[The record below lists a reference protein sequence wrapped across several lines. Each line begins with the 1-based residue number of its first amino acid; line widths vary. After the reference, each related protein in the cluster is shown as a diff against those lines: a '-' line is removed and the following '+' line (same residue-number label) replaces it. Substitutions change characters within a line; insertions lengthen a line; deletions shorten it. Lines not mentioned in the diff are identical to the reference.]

1 MSTKIIEISLPKF
14 IHCENEPKTGD
25 LIHDNRQFI
34 YCPEYLSLIEIIP
47 LDTYQIQYSMDL
59 PQKNFVY
66 KSDKYEYEEEFLVVL
81 VQNNIEQVNQS
92 REIEHIQNKTQP
104 LTSEQMLNDA
114 WDYYLNYL
122 KWEDQEL

>member
-1 MSTKIIEISLPKF
+1 
-14 IHCENEPKTGD
+14 
-25 LIHDNRQFI
+25 
-34 YCPEYLSLIEIIP
+34 
-47 LDTYQIQYSMDL
+47 MDL

-66 KSDKYEYEEEFLVVL
+66 KSDKYEEEFLVVL
-81 VQNNIEQVNQS
+81 VQNNIEQVNQN
-92 REIEHIQNKTQP
+92 REIEHIQNKIHP